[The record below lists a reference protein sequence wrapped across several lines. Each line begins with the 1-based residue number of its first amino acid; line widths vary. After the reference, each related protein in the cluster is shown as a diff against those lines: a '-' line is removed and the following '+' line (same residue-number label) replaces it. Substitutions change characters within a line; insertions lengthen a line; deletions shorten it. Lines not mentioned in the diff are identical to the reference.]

1 MRFVTLHGLSV
12 LNRRYRSVLIK
23 CLLAGMVFL
32 PHAANADF
40 KDGILTVDQ
49 DTVLDKSVPNVK
61 TIAFDDTGSNHFT
74 LDGNQGLRSIYGVVN
89 GNMSITGAG
98 TLKNTLIYIYGNVTG
113 NGNTLSINGDN
124 GVIGSGNHTISGIN
138 FRILGNSNLSL
149 NTNTMRGGALTGSA
163 SSTIT
168 TGIFDDVD
176 VDKFF
181 GTAWRA
187 QFKNSGA
194 FSLGNKDADSSMKY
208 GEKVYIYADQITGY
222 YHGWE
227 HPDAA
232 NEFYSED
239 RLYLRE
245 YNETAG
251 KNTGTWFLEDKD
263 VSLKGGKI
271 EGNLNGGS
279 LRIFDENSRF
289 KGELTN
295 VKIYIEN
302 ADYTWNGNIQ
312 IASSS
317 TGTEFY
323 LGDFNGDEQRVFNMD
338 ADITLDETSFVS
350 AGYATV
356 NGNKNIITTR
366 KLDVVKDSLFN
377 DVTIK
382 FGGDLDVMGGGTLNM
397 TNSTLRAEKVLSA
410 GNLNTTN
417 STLSAERLINAGNI
431 NVNGALTVDLRNA
444 EDGDVNVGDIT
455 GADGAT
461 VTFHTK
467 YDKGNGTTGKGTTRL
482 SPKTGGTGTLT
493 ISNVLLNFEDTDA
506 IFDSGIAFTNT
517 QIKTNLSGYSSVR
530 FINNTFNGNNII
542 TADSI
547 TANSLLVSAN
557 SRLTLKNLDGTGNGL
572 LNGNL
577 TVNDGGA
584 FTGNLIGNLNLSG
597 HFTGDMNSG
606 TLFLDAGYDW
616 SFNGKLNVDTVTAS
630 FIHGDT
636 LDMSNLKLA
645 TGSTINTLTLS
656 NDNISKLTPHMIVD
670 SDLSVNKLHFL
681 NNAESS
687 ENAGKITGKGTLK
700 ADEIVPYNN
709 TNTKLTAYFN
719 GISIAALNDDLI
731 FSGDSSSGY
740 DFTNNAISAKHNIIF
755 SNSGKPTFNGNSSLT
770 AELISAG
777 NMVVNGALTVN
788 GELTANDINLKNGG
802 TLSMN
807 GKLNAGQIIGG
818 TLNIILPETAVTS
831 PIITAKA
838 QDVTLTLDLKNVTN
852 KDAAQQYQLTDS
864 TDGYTISG
872 DYGKWAFSSD
882 GEFTLDDWKANKDL
896 FKLTE
901 DLWNKSQGALWI
913 LKVAGGAESAIDDL
927 RMAGISVSPTEENA
941 SKILDLISNNPF
953 ADRLTDLL
961 DSGDAGLQKQ
971 ALREIAPTDAAS
983 SAFKT
988 AKSAAT
994 AVMNAVSDRLGGAS
1008 DVSGRSGG
1016 DLTAGESAAWAQG
1029 MFNHAKM
1036 TGGDGFTSGTAGFSA
1051 GVERNMTDE
1060 VKAGFG
1066 YAFASTG
1073 IKTGRSK
1080 INADTH
1086 TGFVYGEYA
1095 PGALYVN
1102 AMLGYGRSDYDDKA
1116 KLSGMKNSYKADAY
1130 SARVAAG
1137 YDMGALTPEAA
1148 LRFTAVRQSAYTDD
1162 LGARVSAKNLNTTT
1176 AVVGA
1181 KAGKDFAVDKYTV
1194 SPEMK
1199 AALTYDIARPN
1210 ESRMVALPDGSSYV
1224 AAGEHLNRLGFEVG
1238 AKAAVRLTNE
1248 VELSLSYD
1256 GAFKEHYQ
1264 DHTGLINVKV
1274 DF

>member
-12 LNRRYRSVLIK
+12 LNRRYQSVLIK

-32 PHAANADF
+32 PHAANALNF
-40 KDGILTVDQ
+40 NDGILTVDQ

-124 GVIGSGNHTISGIN
+124 GVIGSGDHTISGIN

-356 NGNKNIITTR
+356 NGNGNIITTR

-382 FGGDLDVMGGGTLNM
+382 FGGDLDVMGVGTLNM
-397 TNSTLRAEKVLSA
+397 DRATLYAEKVLSA

-517 QIKTNLSGYSSVR
+517 QIKTNLGGYSSVR

-547 TANSLLVSAN
+547 TANSLVVSAN

-584 FTGNLIGNLNLSG
+584 FTGNLIGDLNLYG
-597 HFTGDMNSG
+597 HFTGDMQG
-606 TLFLDAGYDW
+606 DIRVLTDHDW
-616 SFNGKLNVDTVTAS
+616 SFNGKFNGNIEATFKDSVFDTTC
-630 FIHGDT
+630 
-636 LDMSNLKLA
+636 LKLA
-645 TGSTINTLTLS
+645 QGSTIGSLTLMRAY
-656 NDNISKLTPHMIVD
+656 DSKSADVIVN
-670 SDLSVNKLHFL
+670 SDLAVSNLVFNNKREKLSGS
-681 NNAESS
+681 NP
-687 ENAGKITGKGTLK
+687 ENAGKITGTGTLK
-700 ADEIVPYNN
+700 TEQVNILKAETEASENQTV
-709 TNTKLTAYFN
+709 YFD
-719 GISIAALNDDLI
+719 GINIAALNDNLVFD
-731 FSGDSSSGY
+731 GASSSRY
-740 DFTNNAISAKHNIIF
+740 DFTNNAISAGKIIQF
-755 SNSGKPTFNGNSSLT
+755 NQTVVFNGNSSLT
-770 AELISAG
+770 AYYTKAEDIII
-777 NMVVNGALTVN
+777 NGILTVS
-788 GELTANDINLKNGG
+788 GPMEANSITGG
-802 TLSMN
+802 TN
-807 GKLNAGQIIGG
+807 G
-818 TLNIILPETAVTS
+818 TLNIVLPSSGTKSVIVS
-831 PIITAKA
+831 SYKPVSNVK
-838 QDVTLTLDLKNVTN
+838 LTFDLKNIKSKN
-852 KDAAQQYQLTDS
+852 AQQYFVVGS
-864 TDGYTISG
+864 GNYGNYTIISG

-882 GEFTLDDWKANKDL
+882 GEFTLDDWKANKDAY
-896 FKLTE
+896 KLTE

-941 SKILDLISNNPF
+941 SKILDLVSNNPF

>member
-1 MRFVTLHGLSV
+1 MDRATL
-12 LNRRYRSVLIK
+12 Y
-23 CLLAGMVFL
+23 
-32 PHAANADF
+32 
-40 KDGILTVDQ
+40 
-49 DTVLDKSVPNVK
+49 
-61 TIAFDDTGSNHFT
+61 
-74 LDGNQGLRSIYGVVN
+74 
-89 GNMSITGAG
+89 
-98 TLKNTLIYIYGNVTG
+98 
-113 NGNTLSINGDN
+113 
-124 GVIGSGNHTISGIN
+124 
-138 FRILGNSNLSL
+138 
-149 NTNTMRGGALTGSA
+149 
-163 SSTIT
+163 
-168 TGIFDDVD
+168 
-176 VDKFF
+176 
-181 GTAWRA
+181 
-187 QFKNSGA
+187 
-194 FSLGNKDADSSMKY
+194 
-208 GEKVYIYADQITGY
+208 
-222 YHGWE
+222 
-227 HPDAA
+227 
-232 NEFYSED
+232 
-239 RLYLRE
+239 
-245 YNETAG
+245 
-251 KNTGTWFLEDKD
+251 
-263 VSLKGGKI
+263 
-271 EGNLNGGS
+271 
-279 LRIFDENSRF
+279 
-289 KGELTN
+289 
-295 VKIYIEN
+295 
-302 ADYTWNGNIQ
+302 
-312 IASSS
+312 
-317 TGTEFY
+317 
-323 LGDFNGDEQRVFNMD
+323 
-338 ADITLDETSFVS
+338 
-350 AGYATV
+350 
-356 NGNKNIITTR
+356 
-366 KLDVVKDSLFN
+366 
-377 DVTIK
+377 
-382 FGGDLDVMGGGTLNM
+382 
-397 TNSTLRAEKVLSA
+397 AEKVLSA

-517 QIKTNLSGYSSVR
+517 QIKTNLGGYSSVR

-547 TANSLLVSAN
+547 TANSLVVSAN

-584 FTGNLIGNLNLSG
+584 FTGNLIGDLNLSG
-597 HFTGDMNSG
+597 HFTGDMQGDMEIS
-606 TLFLDAGYDW
+606 AGDNR
-616 SFNGKLNVDTVTAS
+616 SFNGKFDGGDITVNFTDNDLFDLAKLNFTQD
-630 FIHGDT
+630 
-636 LDMSNLKLA
+636 
-645 TGSTINTLTLS
+645 STIKVLFIRNES
-656 NDNISKLTPHMIVD
+656 SSTPPRVIVN
-670 SDLSVNKLHFL
+670 SDLSVNELQIY
-681 NNAESS
+681 NYVASS
-687 ENAGKITGKGTLK
+687 KTFARITGTGTLK
-700 ADEIVPYNN
+700 TKVIYLSNN
-709 TNTKLTAYFN
+709 GDSNPITAYFD
-719 GISIAALNDDLI
+719 GIKIAALNNDLE
-731 FSGDSSSGY
+731 FNEVNGYY

-755 SNSGKPTFNGNSSLT
+755 SNWCKPTFNGNSSLT

-927 RMAGISVSPTEENA
+927 RMAGISVSTTEENA

-988 AKSAAT
+988 AKSAAH
-994 AVMNAVSDRLGGAS
+994 AVMNAVSDWLGGAS

-1036 TGGDGFTSGTAGFSA
+1036 TGGNGFTSGTAGFSA

-1060 VKAGFG
+1060 IKAGFG

-1116 KLSGMKNSYKADAY
+1116 KLSGMKNSYKADTY

>member
-12 LNRRYRSVLIK
+12 LNRRYQSVLIK

-138 FRILGNSNLSL
+138 FKILGNSNLSL

-187 QFKNSGA
+187 QFKNSRA

-317 TGTEFY
+317 TGAEFY

-382 FGGDLDVMGGGTLNM
+382 FDGDLDVMGGGGTLNM
-397 TNSTLRAEKVLSA
+397 DRATLYAEKVLSA

-467 YDKGNGTTGKGTTRL
+467 YDNNGTTRNGTTRL

-517 QIKTNLSGYSSVR
+517 QIKTNLGGYSSVR

-547 TANSLLVSAN
+547 TANSLTVSAN

-719 GISIAALNDDLI
+719 GISIAALNDNLVFD
-731 FSGDSSSGY
+731 GASSSRY
-740 DFTNNAISAKHNIIF
+740 DFTNNAISAGKIIQF
-755 SNSGKPTFNGNSSLT
+755 NQTVVFNGNSSLT
-770 AELISAG
+770 AYYTKAEDIII
-777 NMVVNGALTVN
+777 NGILTVS
-788 GELTANDINLKNGG
+788 GPMEANSITGG
-802 TLSMN
+802 TD
-807 GKLNAGQIIGG
+807 G
-818 TLNIILPETAVTS
+818 TLNIVLPSSGTKSVIVS
-831 PIITAKA
+831 SYKPVNNVK
-838 QDVTLTLDLKNVTN
+838 LTFDLKNVKSKN
-852 KDAAQQYQLTDS
+852 AQQYFVVGS
-864 TDGYTISG
+864 GNYGNYTIISG

-882 GEFTLDDWKANKDL
+882 GEFTLDDWKANKDAY
-896 FKLTE
+896 KLTE

-913 LKVAGGAESAIDDL
+913 LKVGGGAESAIDDL

-988 AKSAAT
+988 AKSAAH

-1036 TGGDGFTSGTAGFSA
+1036 TGGNGFTSGTAGFSA

-1116 KLSGMKNSYKADAY
+1116 KLSGMKNSYKADTY

>member
-12 LNRRYRSVLIK
+12 LNRRYQSVLIK

-32 PHAANADF
+32 PHAANALNF
-40 KDGILTVDQ
+40 NDGILTVDQ
-49 DTVLDKSVPNVK
+49 DTVLEGTVSEVK
-61 TIAFDDTGSNHFT
+61 TIAFDDTGSKRFT
-74 LDGNQGLRSIYGVVN
+74 LDGYNGLRWINSAWG
-89 GNMSITGAG
+89 GMSITGDG
-98 TLKNTLIYIYGNVTG
+98 TLKNTTIYLQGNATG
-113 NGNTLSINGDN
+113 NNNTLSIDGDN
-124 GVIGSGNHTISGIN
+124 SVLGNDYTISGIN
-138 FRILGNSNLSL
+138 FNILDNSNLTL
-149 NTNTMRGGALTGSA
+149 NSQTMRGGALTGSA

-168 TGIFDDVD
+168 MGIFDDVD

-317 TGTEFY
+317 TGAEFY

-382 FGGDLDVMGGGTLNM
+382 FDGDLDVMGGGTLNM
-397 TNSTLRAEKVLSA
+397 DRATLYAEKVLSA

-417 STLSAERLINAGNI
+417 SALSAERLINAGNI

-517 QIKTNLSGYSSVR
+517 QIKTNLGGYSSVR

-547 TANSLLVSAN
+547 TANSLVVSAN

-1036 TGGDGFTSGTAGFSA
+1036 TSGDGFTSGTAGFSA

-1066 YAFASTG
+1066 YAFALTG

>member
-194 FSLGNKDADSSMKY
+194 FSLGDKDADSSMKY

-271 EGNLNGGS
+271 EGNLNSGS

-382 FGGDLDVMGGGTLNM
+382 FDGDLDVMGGGTLNM
-397 TNSTLRAEKVLSA
+397 DRAALYAEKVLSA

-517 QIKTNLSGYSSVR
+517 QIKTNLGGYSSVR

-547 TANSLLVSAN
+547 TANSLVVSAN

-584 FTGNLIGNLNLSG
+584 FTGNLIGDLNLSG
-597 HFTGDMNSG
+597 HFTGDMQGDMEIS
-606 TLFLDAGYDW
+606 AGDNR
-616 SFNGKLNVDTVTAS
+616 SFNGKFDGGDITVNFTDNDLFDLAKLNFTQD
-630 FIHGDT
+630 
-636 LDMSNLKLA
+636 
-645 TGSTINTLTLS
+645 STIKVLFIRNES
-656 NDNISKLTPHMIVD
+656 SSTPPRVIVN
-670 SDLSVNKLHFL
+670 SDLSVNELQIY
-681 NNAESS
+681 NYVASS
-687 ENAGKITGKGTLK
+687 KTFARITGTGTLK
-700 ADEIVPYNN
+700 TKVIYLSNN
-709 TNTKLTAYFN
+709 GDSNPITAYFD
-719 GISIAALNDDLI
+719 GIKIAALNNDLE
-731 FSGDSSSGY
+731 FNEVNGYY

-755 SNSGKPTFNGNSSLT
+755 SNWCKPTFNGNSSLT

-882 GEFTLDDWKANKDL
+882 GEFTLDDWKANKDAY
-896 FKLTE
+896 KLTE

-941 SKILDLISNNPF
+941 SKILDLVSNNPF
-953 ADRLTDLL
+953 A
-961 DSGDAGLQKQ
+961 
-971 ALREIAPTDAAS
+971 
-983 SAFKT
+983 
-988 AKSAAT
+988 
-994 AVMNAVSDRLGGAS
+994 DRLGGAS

-1036 TGGDGFTSGTAGFSA
+1036 TGGNGFTSGTAGFSA

-1060 VKAGFG
+1060 IKAGFG

-1116 KLSGMKNSYKADAY
+1116 KLSGMKNSYKADTY

>member
-194 FSLGNKDADSSMKY
+194 FSLGDKDADSSMKY

-222 YHGWE
+222 YHGLE

-271 EGNLNGGS
+271 EGNLNSGS

-356 NGNKNIITTR
+356 NGNGNIITTR

-382 FGGDLDVMGGGTLNM
+382 FGGDLDVTGGGTLSM
-397 TNSTLRAEKVLSA
+397 SNSTLYAEKVLSA
-410 GNLNTTN
+410 GNLDTTN
-417 STLSAERLINAGNI
+417 STLSAENSITATNI
-431 NVNGALTVDLRNA
+431 NVNGTLDVDLYALN
-444 EDGDVNVGDIT
+444 GDQRFYTNNIT
-455 GADGAT
+455 GTNGAA
-461 VTFHTK
+461 VTFRTS
-467 YDKGNGTTGKGTTRL
+467 GKSSDGIVYFNK
-482 SPKTGGTGTLT
+482 KTGNW
-493 ISNVLLNFEDTDA
+493 IEIKDVSLNF
-506 IFDSGIAFTNT
+506 SGTKATFSDDVYFTNARISTT
-517 QIKTNLSGYSSVR
+517 QRDTAFEFQGFRPAVFRGENTIVADNIKTNVGRAFVDKNAS
-530 FINNTFNGNNII
+530 
-542 TADSI
+542 
-547 TANSLLVSAN
+547 
-557 SRLTLKNLDGTGNGL
+557 LTLKNIDGTGNGS
-572 LNGNL
+572 L
-577 TVNDGGA
+577 TGG
-584 FTGNLIGNLNLSG
+584 LELYG
-597 HFTGDMNSG
+597 HFTGDVKDGKLVLN
-606 TLFLDAGYDW
+606 AGSDW
-616 SFNGKLNVDTVTAS
+616 SFSGKLNADSVTAY
-630 FIHGDT
+630 FTDDDT
-636 LDMSNLKLA
+636 LDMANLKLMA
-645 TGSTINTLTLS
+645 GSSIEQLTL
-656 NDNISKLTPHMIVD
+656 IRSKSQLTPRMIVN
-670 SDLSVNKLHFL
+670 SDFSVNELWL
-681 NNAESS
+681 INNVSSAETAARI
-687 ENAGKITGKGTLK
+687 AGTGTLK
-700 ADEIVPYNN
+700 TNKIYPYDNKN
-709 TNTKLTAYFN
+709 EKLTVYFD
-719 GISIAALNDDLI
+719 GINIAALNDNLDFTGLHL
-731 FSGDSSSGY
+731 GKAA
-740 DFTNNAISAKHNIIF
+740 FTNNAISAANHIGIAADAD
-755 SNSGKPTFNGNSSLT
+755 FNGNSSLT
-770 AELISAG
+770 AQTISVHKATI
-777 NMVVNGALTVN
+777 NGTLTVN
-788 GELTANDINLKNGG
+788 GKLVAGGGITGG
-802 TLSMN
+802 TLTMN
-807 GKLNAGQIIGG
+807 GRLVAKDITDS
-818 TLNIILPETAVTS
+818 TLNIVLPSVADPISEGAILLGSASNVN
-831 PIITAKA
+831 
-838 QDVTLTLDLKNVTN
+838 LNLDLKNVKSKN
-852 KDAAQQYQLTDS
+852 AQQYFVVDELHY
-864 TDGYTISG
+864 GEYTISG
-872 DYGKWAFSSD
+872 SYGKWAFSADKS
-882 GEFTLDDWKANKDL
+882 FTLEDWKADKNAY
-896 FKLTE
+896 KLTE
-901 DLWNKSQGALWI
+901 DLWKNAKGKLWI

-927 RMAGISVSPTEENA
+927 RMAGIYVSPTEENA
-941 SKILDLISNNPF
+941 SKILDLTGNNPF
-953 ADRLTDLL
+953 ADRLTDML

-971 ALREIAPTDAAS
+971 ALREIVPTDAAAS
-983 SAFKT
+983 SFKS
-988 AKSAAT
+988 AKSAAN
-994 AVMNAVSDRLGGAS
+994 AVMNSVSGRLGGDGS
-1008 DVSGRSGG
+1008 DISGRSGG
-1016 DLTAGESAAWAQG
+1016 DLTVGKSVAWVQG
-1029 MFNHAKM
+1029 LFNRAKM
-1036 TGGDGFTSGTAGFSA
+1036 TGGDGFTSGTTGFAA
-1051 GVERNMTDE
+1051 GVEHNVTDE
-1060 VKAGFG
+1060 IKAGFG
-1066 YAFASTG
+1066 YAFASTD

-1080 INADTH
+1080 TDADTH

-1095 PGALYVN
+1095 PDALYVN
-1102 AMLGYGRSDYDDKA
+1102 ALLGYGRSDYDDKA
-1116 KLSGMKNSYKADAY
+1116 KLSGMKNSYKADTF

-1137 YDMGALTPEAA
+1137 YDMGTLTPEAA
-1148 LRFTAVRQSAYTDD
+1148 LRFTAVRQNAYTDE

-1176 AVVGA
+1176 AVIGA
-1181 KAGKDFAVDKYTV
+1181 KTGKDFAAGKYTV

-1199 AALTYDIARPN
+1199 AALTYDLARPN
-1210 ESRMVALPDGSSYV
+1210 ESRMVTLPDGSSYV
-1224 AAGEHLNRLGFEVG
+1224 AAGEHLNRLGVEVG
-1238 AKAAVRLTNE
+1238 AKAAVRLINE
-1248 VELSLSYD
+1248 VELSVSYD
-1256 GAFKEHYQ
+1256 GAFQEHYR
-1264 DHTGLINVKV
+1264 DHTGMINVKI
-1274 DF
+1274 DFRPL

>member
-1 MRFVTLHGLSV
+1 
-12 LNRRYRSVLIK
+12 
-23 CLLAGMVFL
+23 MV
-32 PHAANADF
+32 
-40 KDGILTVDQ
+40 
-49 DTVLDKSVPNVK
+49 
-61 TIAFDDTGSNHFT
+61 
-74 LDGNQGLRSIYGVVN
+74 
-89 GNMSITGAG
+89 
-98 TLKNTLIYIYGNVTG
+98 
-113 NGNTLSINGDN
+113 
-124 GVIGSGNHTISGIN
+124 
-138 FRILGNSNLSL
+138 
-149 NTNTMRGGALTGSA
+149 
-163 SSTIT
+163 
-168 TGIFDDVD
+168 
-176 VDKFF
+176 
-181 GTAWRA
+181 
-187 QFKNSGA
+187 
-194 FSLGNKDADSSMKY
+194 
-208 GEKVYIYADQITGY
+208 
-222 YHGWE
+222 
-227 HPDAA
+227 
-232 NEFYSED
+232 
-239 RLYLRE
+239 
-245 YNETAG
+245 
-251 KNTGTWFLEDKD
+251 
-263 VSLKGGKI
+263 
-271 EGNLNGGS
+271 
-279 LRIFDENSRF
+279 
-289 KGELTN
+289 
-295 VKIYIEN
+295 
-302 ADYTWNGNIQ
+302 
-312 IASSS
+312 
-317 TGTEFY
+317 
-323 LGDFNGDEQRVFNMD
+323 
-338 ADITLDETSFVS
+338 
-350 AGYATV
+350 
-356 NGNKNIITTR
+356 
-366 KLDVVKDSLFN
+366 
-377 DVTIK
+377 
-382 FGGDLDVMGGGTLNM
+382 
-397 TNSTLRAEKVLSA
+397 NSTLWAGKVLTA

-417 STLSAERLINAGNI
+417 STLSAEGLINAGNI

-444 EDGDVNVGDIT
+444 EYGDVNIGGIT
-455 GADGAT
+455 GANGAT

-467 YDKGNGTTGKGTTRL
+467 YDKENGTTGKGTTRL
-482 SPKTGGTGTLT
+482 NQKTGGTGTLA

-506 IFDSGIAFTNT
+506 IFDSDIVFTNT
-517 QIKTNLSGYSSVR
+517 QIKTNQGGYSSVK
-530 FINNTFNGNNII
+530 FIDNTFNGNNTI

-547 TANSLLVSAN
+547 TAGALTVSAD
-557 SRLTLKNLDGTGNGL
+557 SSLTLKNIDGTGNGVL
-572 LNGNL
+572 EGNL

-584 FTGNLIGNLNLSG
+584 FTGNLIGDLNLYG

-606 TLFLDAGYDW
+606 TLFLDAGSVW
-616 SFNGKLNVDTVTAS
+616 SFSGKLNVDTVLAS
-630 FIHGDT
+630 FTDSDT

-645 TGSTINTLTLS
+645 TGSSINTLTLF
-656 NDNISKLTPHMIVD
+656 NDPTSKLTPHMIVD
-670 SDLSVNKLHFL
+670 SDLSVNELHFL

-687 ENAGKITGKGTLK
+687 ENAGRITGKGTLK
-700 ADEIVPYNN
+700 ADKIVPYNN
-709 TNTKLTAYFN
+709 ASTKLTAYFN
-719 GISIAALNDDLI
+719 GIGIAALNDDLV
-731 FSGDSSSGY
+731 FDGDSSSGY

-755 SNSGKPTFNGNSSLT
+755 SNSVKATFNGNSSLT
-770 AELISAG
+770 TELISAG

-788 GELTANDINLKNGG
+788 GELNANDINLKNGG

-818 TLNIILPETAVTS
+818 TLNIILPETAGTS
-831 PIITAKA
+831 PIITADAK
-838 QDVTLTLDLKNVTN
+838 DVTLTLDLKNVTN

-872 DYGKWAFSSD
+872 NYGKWAFSSD
-882 GEFTLDDWKANKDL
+882 GAFTLDDWKADKDKYL
-896 FKLTE
+896 LSNVWGNSNGT
-901 DLWNKSQGALWI
+901 LWI

-927 RMAGISVSPTEENA
+927 RMAGIYVSPTEENA

-988 AKSAAT
+988 AKSTAH

-1008 DVSGRSGG
+1008 GVSGRSGG

-1029 MFNHAKM
+1029 MFNRAKM

-1051 GVERNMTDE
+1051 GVETNLTDE
-1060 VKAGFG
+1060 IKAGFG

-1116 KLSGMKNSYKADAY
+1116 KLSGMKNSYKADTY

-1137 YDMGALTPEAA
+1137 YDMGTLTPEAA

-1199 AALTYDIARPN
+1199 AALTYDLARPN

>member
-32 PHAANADF
+32 PHAANALNF
-40 KDGILTVDQ
+40 NDGILTVDQ

-194 FSLGNKDADSSMKY
+194 FSLGDKDADSSMKY

-356 NGNKNIITTR
+356 NGNGNIITTR

-467 YDKGNGTTGKGTTRL
+467 YDNNGTTRNGTTRL
-482 SPKTGGTGTLT
+482 SPQTGGTGTLT

-517 QIKTNLSGYSSVR
+517 QIKTNLGGYSSVR

-547 TANSLLVSAN
+547 TANSLVVSAN

-584 FTGNLIGNLNLSG
+584 FTGNLIGDLNLYG
-597 HFTGDMNSG
+597 HFTGDMQG
-606 TLFLDAGYDW
+606 DIRVLTDHDW
-616 SFNGKLNVDTVTAS
+616 SFNGKFNGNIEATFKDSVFDTTC
-630 FIHGDT
+630 
-636 LDMSNLKLA
+636 LKLA
-645 TGSTINTLTLS
+645 QGSTIGSLTLMRAY
-656 NDNISKLTPHMIVD
+656 DSKSADVIVN
-670 SDLSVNKLHFL
+670 SDLAVSNLVFNNKREELSGS
-681 NNAESS
+681 NP
-687 ENAGKITGKGTLK
+687 ENAGKITGTGTLK
-700 ADEIVPYNN
+700 TEKVNILKAETEASENQTV
-709 TNTKLTAYFN
+709 YFD
-719 GISIAALNDDLI
+719 GINIAALNDNLVFD
-731 FSGDSSSGY
+731 GASSSRY
-740 DFTNNAISAKHNIIF
+740 DFTNNAISAGKIIQF
-755 SNSGKPTFNGNSSLT
+755 NQTVVFNGNSSLT
-770 AELISAG
+770 AYYTKAEDIII
-777 NMVVNGALTVN
+777 NGILTVS
-788 GELTANDINLKNGG
+788 GPMEANSITGG
-802 TLSMN
+802 TD
-807 GKLNAGQIIGG
+807 G
-818 TLNIILPETAVTS
+818 TLNIVLPSSGTKSVIVS
-831 PIITAKA
+831 SYKPVSNVK
-838 QDVTLTLDLKNVTN
+838 LTFDLKNVKSKN
-852 KDAAQQYQLTDS
+852 AQQYFVVGS
-864 TDGYTISG
+864 GNYGNYTIISG

-988 AKSAAT
+988 AKSAAH
-994 AVMNAVSDRLGGAS
+994 AVMNAVSDWLGGAS

-1036 TGGDGFTSGTAGFSA
+1036 TGGNGFTSGTAGFSA

-1060 VKAGFG
+1060 IKAGFG

-1116 KLSGMKNSYKADAY
+1116 KLSGMKNSYKADTY

>member
-12 LNRRYRSVLIK
+12 LNRRYQSVLIK

-32 PHAANADF
+32 PHAANALNF
-40 KDGILTVDQ
+40 NDGILTVDQ

-194 FSLGNKDADSSMKY
+194 FSLGDKDADSSMKY

-356 NGNKNIITTR
+356 NGNGNIITTR

-382 FGGDLDVMGGGTLNM
+382 FDGDLDVMGGGTLNM
-397 TNSTLRAEKVLSA
+397 DRAALYAEKVLSA

-467 YDKGNGTTGKGTTRL
+467 YDKGNGTTRNGTTRL

-517 QIKTNLSGYSSVR
+517 QIKTNLGGYSSVR

-547 TANSLLVSAN
+547 TANSLVVSAN

-584 FTGNLIGNLNLSG
+584 FTGNLIGDLNLYG
-597 HFTGDMNSG
+597 HFTGDMQGDMEIS
-606 TLFLDAGYDW
+606 AGDNR
-616 SFNGKLNVDTVTAS
+616 SFNGKFDGGDITVNFTDNDLFDLAKLNFTQD
-630 FIHGDT
+630 
-636 LDMSNLKLA
+636 
-645 TGSTINTLTLS
+645 STIKVLFIRNES
-656 NDNISKLTPHMIVD
+656 SSTPPRVIVN
-670 SDLSVNKLHFL
+670 SDLSVNELQIY
-681 NNAESS
+681 NYVASS
-687 ENAGKITGKGTLK
+687 KTFARITGTGTLK
-700 ADEIVPYNN
+700 TKVIYLSNN
-709 TNTKLTAYFN
+709 GDSNPITAYFD
-719 GISIAALNDDLI
+719 GIKIAALNNDLE
-731 FSGDSSSGY
+731 FNEVNGYY

-755 SNSGKPTFNGNSSLT
+755 SNWCKPTFNGNSSLT

-941 SKILDLISNNPF
+941 SKILDLVSNNPF

-988 AKSAAT
+988 AKSAAH

-1008 DVSGRSGG
+1008 DVFGRSGG

-1036 TGGDGFTSGTAGFSA
+1036 TGGNGFTSGTAGFSA

-1060 VKAGFG
+1060 IKAGFG

-1116 KLSGMKNSYKADAY
+1116 KLSGMKNSYKADTY

-1176 AVVGA
+1176 AVVGT

>member
-194 FSLGNKDADSSMKY
+194 FSLGDKDADSSMKY

-271 EGNLNGGS
+271 EGNLNSGS

-382 FGGDLDVMGGGTLNM
+382 FDGDLDVMGGGTLNM
-397 TNSTLRAEKVLSA
+397 DRATLYAEKVLSA

-431 NVNGALTVDLRNA
+431 NVNGALTVDLCNA

-517 QIKTNLSGYSSVR
+517 QIKTNLGGYSSVR

-547 TANSLLVSAN
+547 TANSLVVSAN

-584 FTGNLIGNLNLSG
+584 FTGNLIGDLNLSG
-597 HFTGDMNSG
+597 HFTGDMQGDMEIS
-606 TLFLDAGYDW
+606 AGDNR
-616 SFNGKLNVDTVTAS
+616 SFNGKFDGGDITVNFTDNDLFDLAKLNFTQD
-630 FIHGDT
+630 
-636 LDMSNLKLA
+636 
-645 TGSTINTLTLS
+645 STIKVLFIRNES
-656 NDNISKLTPHMIVD
+656 SSTPPRVIVN
-670 SDLSVNKLHFL
+670 SDLSVNELQIY
-681 NNAESS
+681 NYVASS
-687 ENAGKITGKGTLK
+687 KTFARITGTGTLK
-700 ADEIVPYNN
+700 TKVIYLSNN
-709 TNTKLTAYFN
+709 GDSNPITAYFD
-719 GISIAALNDDLI
+719 GIKIAALNNDLE
-731 FSGDSSSGY
+731 FNEVNGYY

-755 SNSGKPTFNGNSSLT
+755 SNWCKPTFNGNSSLT

-913 LKVAGGAESAIDDL
+913 LKVGGGAESAIDDL

-941 SKILDLISNNPF
+941 SKILDLVSNNPF

-988 AKSAAT
+988 AKSAAH

-1036 TGGDGFTSGTAGFSA
+1036 TGGNGFTSGTAGFSA

-1060 VKAGFG
+1060 IKAGFG

-1102 AMLGYGRSDYDDKA
+1102 AMLGCGRSDYDDKA
-1116 KLSGMKNSYKADAY
+1116 KLSGMKNSYKADTY

>member
-1 MRFVTLHGLSV
+1 MDRATL
-12 LNRRYRSVLIK
+12 Y
-23 CLLAGMVFL
+23 
-32 PHAANADF
+32 
-40 KDGILTVDQ
+40 
-49 DTVLDKSVPNVK
+49 
-61 TIAFDDTGSNHFT
+61 
-74 LDGNQGLRSIYGVVN
+74 
-89 GNMSITGAG
+89 
-98 TLKNTLIYIYGNVTG
+98 
-113 NGNTLSINGDN
+113 
-124 GVIGSGNHTISGIN
+124 
-138 FRILGNSNLSL
+138 
-149 NTNTMRGGALTGSA
+149 
-163 SSTIT
+163 
-168 TGIFDDVD
+168 
-176 VDKFF
+176 
-181 GTAWRA
+181 
-187 QFKNSGA
+187 
-194 FSLGNKDADSSMKY
+194 
-208 GEKVYIYADQITGY
+208 
-222 YHGWE
+222 
-227 HPDAA
+227 
-232 NEFYSED
+232 
-239 RLYLRE
+239 
-245 YNETAG
+245 
-251 KNTGTWFLEDKD
+251 
-263 VSLKGGKI
+263 
-271 EGNLNGGS
+271 
-279 LRIFDENSRF
+279 
-289 KGELTN
+289 
-295 VKIYIEN
+295 
-302 ADYTWNGNIQ
+302 
-312 IASSS
+312 
-317 TGTEFY
+317 
-323 LGDFNGDEQRVFNMD
+323 
-338 ADITLDETSFVS
+338 
-350 AGYATV
+350 
-356 NGNKNIITTR
+356 
-366 KLDVVKDSLFN
+366 
-377 DVTIK
+377 
-382 FGGDLDVMGGGTLNM
+382 
-397 TNSTLRAEKVLSA
+397 AEKVLSA

-467 YDKGNGTTGKGTTRL
+467 YDNNGTTRNGTTRL

-517 QIKTNLSGYSSVR
+517 QIKTNLGGYSSVR

-547 TANSLLVSAN
+547 TANSLTVSAN

-719 GISIAALNDDLI
+719 GISIAALNDNLVFD
-731 FSGDSSSGY
+731 GDSSSRY
-740 DFTNNAISAKHNIIF
+740 DFTNNAISAGKIIQF
-755 SNSGKPTFNGNSSLT
+755 NQTVVFNGNSSLT
-770 AELISAG
+770 AYYTKAEDIII
-777 NMVVNGALTVN
+777 NGILTVS
-788 GELTANDINLKNGG
+788 GPMEANSITGG
-802 TLSMN
+802 TD
-807 GKLNAGQIIGG
+807 G
-818 TLNIILPETAVTS
+818 TLNIVLPSSGTKSVIVS
-831 PIITAKA
+831 SYKPVNNVK
-838 QDVTLTLDLKNVTN
+838 LTFDLKNVKSKN
-852 KDAAQQYQLTDS
+852 AQQYFVVGS
-864 TDGYTISG
+864 GNYGNYTIISG

-882 GEFTLDDWKANKDL
+882 GEFTLDDWKANKDAY
-896 FKLTE
+896 KLTE

-913 LKVAGGAESAIDDL
+913 LKVGGGAESAIDDL

-988 AKSAAT
+988 AKSAAH

-1036 TGGDGFTSGTAGFSA
+1036 TGGNGFTSGTAGFSA

-1116 KLSGMKNSYKADAY
+1116 KLSGMKNSYKADTY